1 MKKQYRVHVPA
12 VIAFDVV
19 AESEEQAKRI
29 AAAATYTPVEPI
41 RPEEWRE
48 WDSADI
54 PANLCIWA
62 ATYDTDGTINKIDGD
77 LSGCA
82 VDILDSSKVTD
93 DDEAFAVESAV
104 KSIAQS
110 LGNEEELAAALK
122 P

>member
-1 MKKQYRVHVPA
+1 MKRQYRVNVPA

-48 WDSADI
+48 WDSAEI
-54 PANLCIWA
+54 PANFCIWS
-62 ATYDTDGTINKIDGD
+62 ATYDTGKINKIDGD

-82 VDILDSSKVTD
+82 VEVLARTD
-93 DDEAFAVESAV
+93 VSDDEAFAIESAV

-110 LGNEEELAAALK
+110 LGNEAELEAALK
-122 P
+122 

>member
-1 MKKQYRVHVPA
+1 MKKQYRVNVPA

-19 AESEEQAKRI
+19 AESAEQAKRI

-48 WDSADI
+48 WDSAEI
-54 PANLCIWA
+54 PANFCIWA
-62 ATYDTDGTINKIDGD
+62 ATYDTDGTINKLDGD

-82 VDILDSSKVTD
+82 VDILDRTSVS

-110 LGNEEELAAALK
+110 LGNEAELEAALK
-122 P
+122 S

>member
-1 MKKQYRVHVPA
+1 MKKQYRVNVPA

-48 WDSADI
+48 WDSAEI
-54 PANLCIWA
+54 PANFCIWA
-62 ATYDTDGTINKIDGD
+62 AIYNTNGTIDTLDGD
-77 LSGCA
+77 PSGCA
-82 VDILDSSKVTD
+82 VDVLDRTVVS

-104 KSIAQS
+104 KSIAES
-110 LGNEEELAAALK
+110 LGNRDELAAALK
-122 P
+122 

>member
-1 MKKQYRVHVPA
+1 MKKQYRVNVPA

-19 AESEEQAKRI
+19 AESAEQAKRI

-48 WDSADI
+48 WDSAEI
-54 PANLCIWA
+54 PANFCIWA
-62 ATYDTDGTINKIDGD
+62 AIYSTNGTIDTLDGD
-77 LSGCA
+77 PSGCA
-82 VDILDSSKVTD
+82 VDVLDRSDVS

-110 LGNEEELAAALK
+110 LGNEAELEAALK
-122 P
+122 S